1 MVVRAECNRAFL
13 CTGNNVL
20 FTKAKK
26 LLSSSWPEEQIA
38 ATSIKYLRM
47 TSRNSDQPRTL
58 NNPITAA
65 RDARSLSRSK
75 AWKMWNECS
84 KIILPRIWWQFFWNV
99 KIHMCKIFE
108 INYRLKIFHQPAVP
122 KRLTAVI
129 LHSFLTLFKEKRL
142 PHRSVWTW
150 KLLTFQLC
158 QHDSQTHVIVL
169 VNKQTNILFNLL
181 FSI

>member
-1 MVVRAECNRAFL
+1 MVARAECNRAFL

-65 RDARSLSRSK
+65 RDARSLLRLK
-75 AWKMWNECS
+75 
-84 KIILPRIWWQFFWNV
+84 NV
-99 KIHMCKIFE
+99 KLM
-108 INYRLKIFHQPAVP
+108 L
-122 KRLTAVI
+122 
-129 LHSFLTLFKEKRL
+129 
-142 PHRSVWTW
+142 
-150 KLLTFQLC
+150 
-158 QHDSQTHVIVL
+158 
-169 VNKQTNILFNLL
+169 
-181 FSI
+181 